1 MSLLHWCGTIVSL
14 PHWWGIIMSLL
25 DWWGDN
31 YISPSMMGDYY
42 VSPSLIGR
50 CCFTINSSI
59 FLLPLPKQ
67 LFILM
72 LCAYRKNNKYQCLS
86 SLPTIPLLFSVS

>member
-1 MSLLHWCGTIVSL
+1 VGLLCLSLTDEGLLCLSL
-14 PHWWGIIMSLL
+14 IDG
-25 DWWGDN
+25 GDN

-86 SLPTIPLLFSVS
+86 SLPTIPLLFGVS

>member
-1 MSLLHWCGTIVSL
+1 VGLLCLSLTDEGLLCLSL
-14 PHWWGIIMSLL
+14 IDG
-25 DWWGDN
+25 GDN